1 MNHGNVSRRSALL
14 TSQPEVSES
23 TTSEVMDQPNVS
35 RRSAIFYTMPNI
47 NDPDANVEKRPNHQ
61 PQNSGSDVSGN
72 DPHEALEFPPIY
84 FLLKSFPRLLQGFE
98 VLYRIRWKLTYP
110 LQKRIPLQC
119 KIFHKVHISS
129 VTYGEVLWILPF
141 IAILFFGIFTS
152 FIRPNVFLS
161 GHMARLP
168 LAIAIVTASRN
179 SIVTFLFGF
188 PFERCIFYHK
198 LAARLALINGIFHTF
213 VCYVNPFPGAIHGLP
228 SEHTFQGESPNFFL
242 FAFDGR
248 INIAGSCIF
257 LLMFAIIITSLPIV
271 RRRLFEVFQFLH
283 VLFVLGMVCC
293 AFFHSGGFVVILASI
308 AYGGDLLIRK
318 VLMAYMLY
326 PHKAYLRKLTESVLE
341 ISFPK
346 TKSVNYNPGQYLIIA
361 VPNISILQW
370 HPFSISSS
378 PHQDIVTLNIRVC
391 GNWTRELEKLAEEN
405 DCIDILCEGPYG
417 SLGVDLISKDRYKIV
432 MFLSGGIGVTPMQSI
447 CHQLMYEHT
456 MGKRE
461 VKRIWFLWTAR
472 DPDMLENMEVSRRS
486 VLDREGSLQ
495 KLARR
500 FSLNSFWSFHSS
512 SRPEEA
518 SVSRSRQEN
527 TVIHQRRY
535 SLDSVVSQL
544 TEDPTRPDT
553 YPSSVKIAINPATYI
568 EPKKNTS
575 LGLMRRST
583 LDSLFGGTVIR
594 DSEEAYHVRRN
605 SCNGA
610 AGEPV
615 VNNDVE
621 KTSQILSFS
630 SAVANILLTE
640 FSSVAQ
646 DMRVEDEEFHNALEE
661 LSTQQLIE
669 KPAVFKMGHGPTWDT
684 RILKGATLNSV
695 EHQTCQ
701 EEDDHNSFNSCV
713 DFSVTMDIKEVPTAG
728 SPTAAVEDAAFSLD
742 PKSSSRSPLG
752 ALSGTS
758 SVGIPSNMK
767 RSLSTATS
775 SMLEEVAHAGI
786 PIVSAVSGDEPQPN
800 VGLSGNDDGPLRLE
814 LFLTGKKEQRRDSL
828 VSQFTS
834 SGRPNFKKSFE
845 NMKEE
850 AIKMGEKRIAVCVCA
865 PAVLVTLCK
874 QACAEY
880 SDRKV
885 RFDFHSE
892 TFG

>member
-14 TSQPEVSES
+14 TSQPEASDS
-23 TTSEVMDQPNVS
+23 TSSGVMNQPNVS
-35 RRSAIFYTMPNI
+35 RRSAILYNMPNI
-47 NDPDANVEKRPNHQ
+47 NEPDANVEKRPDYQ

-84 FLLKSFPRLLQGFE
+84 FLLKKFPLLLQGFE
-98 VLYRIRWKLTYP
+98 VLYRIRWQLTYP

-141 IAILFFGIFTS
+141 IAILFSGILTS
-152 FIRPNVFLS
+152 FIHPNVFLS

-198 LAARLALINGIFHTF
+198 LAARLAFINGIFHTF

-257 LLMFAIIITSLPIV
+257 LLMFGIIITSLPIV

-308 AYGGDLLIRK
+308 SYGGDLLIRK

-361 VPNISILQW
+361 VPNISLLQW

-378 PHQDIVTLNIRVC
+378 PHQDMVTLNIRVC

-432 MFLSGGIGVTPMQSI
+432 IFLSGGIGVTPMQSI

-472 DPDMLENMEVSRRS
+472 DPDMLENMEVVSRHGVNSSRS
-486 VLDREGSLQ
+486 YP
-495 KLARR
+495 
-500 FSLNSFWSFHSS
+500 SS
-512 SRPEEA
+512 STPEIA
-518 SVSRSRQEN
+518 SVPISRPNN
-527 TVIHQRRY
+527 TVIHQRTN
-535 SLDSVVSQL
+535 SLDSAVFQL
-544 TEDPTRPDT
+544 SEDPLSLDIHF
-553 YPSSVKIAINPATYI
+553 SSGKIA
-568 EPKKNTS
+568 E
-575 LGLMRRST
+575 ST
-583 LDSLFGGTVIR
+583 ARHTAS
-594 DSEEAYHVRRN
+594 
-605 SCNGA
+605 
-610 AGEPV
+610 GELN
-615 VNNDVE
+615 VNNEVE
-621 KTSQILSFS
+621 KTSQTVFS
-630 SAVANILLTE
+630 SIALANIIRLTE
-640 FSSVAQ
+640 LSPMCPLAQ
-646 DMRVEDEEFHNALEE
+646 DMQIEDDEFHNALEV
-661 LSTQQLIE
+661 S
-669 KPAVFKMGHGPTWDT
+669 
-684 RILKGATLNSV
+684 KG
-695 EHQTCQ
+695 Q
-701 EEDDHNSFNSCV
+701 EEDDCSSFNSCI
-713 DFSVTMDIKEVPTAG
+713 DYSSNMNIEEGASLG
-728 SPTAAVEDAAFSLD
+728 SPTEVATDRAFILDMNSSFSSLVNAH
-742 PKSSSRSPLG
+742 SETCSEVI
-752 ALSGTS
+752 
-758 SVGIPSNMK
+758 SVNIK
-767 RSLSTATS
+767 RSLSTAKS
-775 SMLEEVAHAGI
+775 SFVDEDAHDGITMVFAAVGEEPPPVHVAS
-786 PIVSAVSGDEPQPN
+786 SA
-800 VGLSGNDDGPLRLE
+800 NDDGLLRLE
-814 LFLTGKKEQRRDSL
+814 LFLTGKKAQRRDSW

-834 SGRPNFKKSFE
+834 CGRPNFKTSFE
-845 NMKEE
+845 KMKEE
-850 AIKMGEKRIAVCVCA
+850 AIRMGEKKIAVCVCA

-874 QACAEY
+874 QACAEH
-880 SDRKV
+880 SDRQV

>member
-1 MNHGNVSRRSALL
+1 
-14 TSQPEVSES
+14 
-23 TTSEVMDQPNVS
+23 
-35 RRSAIFYTMPNI
+35 MPNI
-47 NDPDANVEKRPNHQ
+47 NDPDANVEKRPSHQ

-168 LAIAIVTASRN
+168 LAIAIVTASHN

-198 LAARLALINGIFHTF
+198 LAARLAFINGIFHTF

-472 DPDMLENMEVSRRS
+472 DPDMLEDMEVSRHG
-486 VLDREGSLQ
+486 VY
-495 KLARR
+495 
-500 FSLNSFWSFHSS
+500 S
-512 SRPEEA
+512 SRSYPSSNTPDIA
-518 SVSRSRQEN
+518 SVPPSRPDK
-527 TVIHQRRY
+527 TMIHPRTN
-535 SLDSVVSQL
+535 SLDSVAFQL
-544 TEDPTRPDT
+544 TEDPVSLDIR
-553 YPSSVKIAINPATYI
+553 SSSGKVAESPAMHRASVELNITN
-568 EPKKNTS
+568 E
-575 LGLMRRST
+575 
-583 LDSLFGGTVIR
+583 
-594 DSEEAYHVRRN
+594 
-605 SCNGA
+605 
-610 AGEPV
+610 
-615 VNNDVE
+615 VE
-621 KTSQILSFS
+621 KTSQIVFS
-630 SAVANILLTE
+630 SIAVGNILLTE
-640 FSSVAQ
+640 LLHLYPFAQ
-646 DMRVEDEEFHNALEE
+646 DMEMEDDEFHNALE
-661 LSTQQLIE
+661 
-669 KPAVFKMGHGPTWDT
+669 VFMG
-684 RILKGATLNSV
+684 
-695 EHQTCQ
+695 Q
-701 EEDDHNSFNSCV
+701 EEDDCSSFNSCI
-713 DFSVTMDIKEVPTAG
+713 DNSVSMNIEEG
-728 SPTAAVEDAAFSLD
+728 
-742 PKSSSRSPLG
+742 
-752 ALSGTS
+752 S
-758 SVGIPSNMK
+758 SVGSLTDAAPDRALILDLNSSSSSSMNSLSETCGIGISSNMK
-767 RSLSTATS
+767 RSLSTAKS
-775 SMLEEVAHAGI
+775 SFVDEDAHDGI
-786 PIVSAVSGDEPQPN
+786 TLVSAADGDEQPPPPL
-800 VGLSGNDDGPLRLE
+800 VGGSANDDGILRLE
-814 LFLTGKKEQRRDSL
+814 LFLTGKKAQRRDSL
-828 VSQFTS
+828 ISQFTS
-834 SGRPNFKKSFE
+834 CGRPNFKKSFE

-850 AIKMGEKRIAVCVCA
+850 AIRMGEKKIAVCVCA

-874 QACAEY
+874 QACAEH
-880 SDRKV
+880 SDHQV

-892 TFG
+892 KFG